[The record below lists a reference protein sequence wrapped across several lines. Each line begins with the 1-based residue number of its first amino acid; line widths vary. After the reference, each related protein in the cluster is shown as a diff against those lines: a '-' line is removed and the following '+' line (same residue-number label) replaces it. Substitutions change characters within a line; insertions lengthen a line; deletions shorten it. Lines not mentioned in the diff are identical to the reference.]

1 MNRTATALAVL
12 PLAVA
17 LLGAASPSEVIEK
30 AHANLTTGQFS
41 IPRGPNDSTELGEDK
56 TLSPYFY
63 VSGGN
68 PETDRLP
75 LKETS
80 AKVDIAGVIARV
92 RVKQVFE
99 NSGAKPIE
107 AVYVFPAS
115 TRAAVHGMRMKI
127 GARTIEAKIER
138 KAAAR
143 EQYEQAKAEGK
154 RASLLEQERAN
165 VFTMSVANIMPK
177 DRIEV
182 ELDYSELLV
191 PENAVYEFVYPT
203 VVGPRYA
210 GGADPKKDG
219 WMASPTQGQGEKELY
234 KFGITAHVETGI
246 ALKELSSPSHKV
258 AVTYQ
263 NPSSAD
269 VRLDQEGGGNK
280 DFVLHYRLAGDKVEA
295 GLLAWQGEKE
305 NFFILMMEPPQKPT
319 EAQMPPREYIFL
331 LDVSGSMRGFPL
343 DTAKGLMRELLGQL
357 RPTDYFNVALF
368 SGANYVM
375 NPEGSLPATSA
386 NVSLAMDIID
396 RQSGGG
402 GTELMGG
409 LTGAYAIPKRDQGV
423 SRSVVVV
430 TDGYVGVEAKAYKF
444 VRENLNQANLFA
456 FGIGSSVNR
465 GLIEGM
471 ARAGQGEPFVVLGP
485 AKAKEQAEKLRQYIQ
500 YPVLS
505 NISVTYSGFEARE
518 VAPMK
523 VPDLMARRPVIL
535 FGKYRGEPKGKITV
549 SGFSGGGAWSQ
560 AIDVTPK
567 AVKAENAPLRWLWA
581 RKWVAFLDDELAM
594 THAKEIEDAIT
605 DLGLSYSLLTTYT
618 SFVAVDSEVANKT
631 GKVEKVNQAL
641 PMPEGVSNSA
651 LSGGSVSPQAFQ
663 GSGAASKALS
673 AGGAGMGSI
682 GGPPSS
688 PAPMPSASQ
697 PPPSPMR
704 MRAAESEK
712 KSMARPSSGRAM
724 KEELA
729 DDEAVPAGQLR
740 LMVADFKADK
750 LSDAGALL
758 RAIDAKLA
766 EAKGCFTVA
775 GSVKLRLTV
784 DKAGK
789 VIKVEVVSGDA
800 KAGECFKAKL
810 VGLSSTAKADGAA
823 TGTYEVTLRAIQLR

>member
-1 MNRTATALAVL
+1 MNLAIM
-12 PLAVA
+12 PLALA
-17 LLGAASPSEVIEK
+17 LLGASSPSEVIEK
-30 AHANLTTGQFS
+30 AHAGLTSRQFS

-68 PETDRLP
+68 PDTERLP

-99 NSGAKPIE
+99 NSGAKAIE

-219 WMASPTQGQGEKELY
+219 WMASPTQGEGEKELY
-234 KFGITAHVETGI
+234 KFSITAHVETGI
-246 ALKELSSPSHKV
+246 ALKELSSPSHEV
-258 AVTYQ
+258 AVSYL

-280 DFVLHYRLAGDKVEA
+280 DFVLRYRLAGDKVET

-319 EAQMPPREYIFL
+319 ESQMPPREYIFL

-357 RPTDYFNVALF
+357 RPTDFFNVALF

-375 NPEGSLPATSA
+375 NPEGSLPATPA
-386 NVSLAMDIID
+386 NVSLAFDIID

-409 LTGAYAIPKRDQGV
+409 LTGAYAIPKRDKGV

-505 NISVTYSGFEARE
+505 NISVSYSGFEARE

-535 FGKYRGEPKGKITV
+535 FGKYRGEAKGKIEV

-560 AIDVTPK
+560 SIEVTPK
-567 AVKAENAPLRWLWA
+567 SVKPENAPLRWLWA

-631 GKVEKVNQAL
+631 GKTDQVKQPL
-641 PMPEGVSNSA
+641 PMPEGVSNA
-651 LSGGSVSPQAFQ
+651 AMPQKVMAPQSFQ
-663 GSGAASKALS
+663 GSGATMKGLS
-673 AGGAGMGSI
+673 AGGLGSI
-682 GGPPSS
+682 GSASGPSAAPSS
-688 PAPMPSASQ
+688 AP

-704 MRAAESEK
+704 MRRDEAEK
-712 KSMARPSSGRAM
+712 KTMARPSASM
-724 KEELA
+724 KELA
-729 DDEAVPAGQLR
+729 EEDASPSGGLR

-766 EAKGCFTVA
+766 EAKGCFTAA
-775 GSVKLRLTV
+775 GSLKLRLTI

-789 VIKVEVVSGDA
+789 VIKVELVTGDA
-800 KAGECFKAKL
+800 KAAECFKGKL
-810 VGLSSTAKADGAA
+810 LGLSSNAKAEGAA